1 MLLAKRHV
9 PHDGYACL
17 DEGCHAGGGGMKSEW
32 HSCMGSGY
40 VAADNVN
47 GEGGV
52 VKWWGVEPL

>member
-47 GEGGV
+47 G
-52 VKWWGVEPL
+52 